1 MKRVQLFLSFLCGC
15 AQSLHN
21 NKTISCSKMA
31 SLVMVLL
38 LASGSA
44 HGFSLN
50 ISSDPETTPGEV
62 AETVEI
68 LFVLTMIGLVPSILV
83 LMTCFTRII
92 IVLGFLRRALG
103 LQTMPPDQ
111 ILVGITLFLTMFI
124 MWPTFEQVYQDA
136 FIPYKNNEGTLD
148 DFQRRALH
156 PLRRFMFDQTRKTDL
171 RVMIDLAK
179 IAEAQT
185 EDDVPTHVLVPAFVI
200 SELTRSFKIGF
211 LIFLP
216 FFLIDMVVAAILMS
230 MGMMMLPPVMIS
242 LPFKVLLF
250 VLVDGWNLLIVNLVA
265 GFTP

>member
-1 MKRVQLFLSFLCGC
+1 MQLATFLKSLRFKNSKALKWTLALSFL
-15 AQSLHN
+15 
-21 NKTISCSKMA
+21 
-31 SLVMVLL
+31 LVYTGT
-38 LASGSA
+38 AF
-44 HGFSLN
+44 GFSIN

-68 LFVLTMIGLVPSILV
+68 LFILTLIGLVPSILV

-111 ILVGITLFLTMFI
+111 IIVGITLFLTMFI

-136 FIPYKNNEGTLD
+136 FVPYKNNEGTVE
-148 DFQRRALH
+148 DFQRRAMH
-156 PLRRFMFDQTRKTDL
+156 PIRRFMFDQTRKSDL
-171 RVMIDLAK
+171 RVMIDLAN
-179 IAEAQT
+179 IENAQT
-185 EDDVPTHVLVPAFVI
+185 EADVPTQVLVPAFVI
-200 SELTRSFKIGF
+200 SELTRAFKIGF

-250 VLVDGWNLLIVNLVA
+250 ILVDGWNLLIVNLVA
-265 GFTP
+265 GFAS